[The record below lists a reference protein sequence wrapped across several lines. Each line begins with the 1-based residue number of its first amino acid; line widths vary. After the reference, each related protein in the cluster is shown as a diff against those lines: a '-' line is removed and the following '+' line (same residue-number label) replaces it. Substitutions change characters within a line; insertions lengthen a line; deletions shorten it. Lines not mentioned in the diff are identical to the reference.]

1 MASPYRT
8 SALIPLSRRLIAWG
22 TGERLE
28 MRVPMSL
35 AQTIAAFEQLVQ
47 TGLPSRN
54 ELKAGDHRPFHGRVA
69 APEFD
74 LIPLRPRT
82 AVIDVRVNLEARES
96 ATIVTADIK
105 LRVWLH
111 ALLALGVMA
120 VVVAIFVHGVDWA
133 GVLYLLF
140 RVGLVVALTVA
151 TAMAAVR
158 IGIGDVRRM
167 LVEGLRNE
175 HGPAA
180 LQRPAP
186 HEEFPPLF
194 ENSTPLVDRLDAWL
208 RERTK

>member
-8 SALIPLSRRLIAWG
+8 FALIPLSRRLIAWG

-47 TGLPSRN
+47 TGFPSRS
-54 ELKAGDHRPFHGRVA
+54 ELKAGDHRPFQGQVA

-74 LIPLRPRT
+74 LSPLRPRT
-82 AVIDVRVNLEARES
+82 AMLDVRVKLEARES
-96 ATIVTADIK
+96 VTIVTADIK

-111 ALLALGVMA
+111 ALLALAVMA
-120 VVVAIFVHGVDWA
+120 VVVAIFAHGVDWA
-133 GVLYLLF
+133 GVLYVLF

-151 TAMAAVR
+151 TTVAAVR
-158 IGIGDVRRM
+158 IGIGVVRGL
-167 LVEGLRNE
+167 LVEGLRND
-175 HGPAA
+175 HGPPAR
-180 LQRPAP
+180 QRPAP
-186 HEEFPPLF
+186 HEEMPPLF

-208 RERTK
+208 RERTN